1 MPDIA
6 TADIQRDL
14 DQVLTRI
21 LEGRVKAFRPT
32 DRLREDLGLDSL
44 HSMELLSDVTERY
57 GLDVELEE
65 VEHVRTVGDL
75 VAFLDRAVRRP

>member
-1 MPDIA
+1 MQDIG
-6 TADIQRDL
+6 TADIQREL
-14 DQVLTRI
+14 DAVLTRI
-21 LEGRVKAFRPT
+21 LEGKVRTFRPT

-57 GLDVELEE
+57 GLDVELED

-75 VAFLDRAVRRP
+75 VAFLERAVQKP